1 MDASY
6 GDVVRCC
13 LRVLGRLSRQR
24 ADYTKNRCRGLGV
37 IAPATSLVVKP
48 TFSLSVGKYMD
59 KSADGKHFVIVLPLF
74 RPNLSV
80 SAHFLLPCVIV
91 SGPQAC
97 LPDGVALRFP
107 AAGNMIPSGW
117 EHDSQGLGT
126 RFPAAGNM
134 IPKGWEHDS
143 QGLGTRFPAA
153 GNRIPKGWEHDS
165 QGLGTRFPAAGKKSG
180 TAAGLAPTWR

>member
-59 KSADGKHFVIVLPLF
+59 KSADDKHFVIVLPLF

-107 AAGNMIPSGW
+107 AAGNTIPSGW

-126 RFPAAGNM
+126 RFPAAGNA
-134 IPKGWEHDS
+134 IPKRVGHFIASRRQRDC
-143 QGLGTRFPAA
+143 QRLAIVLPAA
-153 GNRIPKGWEHDS
+153 GNRIAKGV
-165 QGLGTRFPAAGKKSG
+165 GKIVLRRG
-180 TAAGLAPTWR
+180 A